1 MNLESKTPSQLEQL
15 IAEAR
20 KAEQTAKA
28 ALLRDGRAVFAADEH
43 DRRAQAIETERGQA
57 IAVVKSEVQRR
68 IQEIDEQLLPTD
80 IDPVTSLKGDDLTRA
95 AAIAG
100 FVKEDIERGNV
111 AAKLRAVLRSG
122 DKAAQAVWLRY
133 LALPGERGIP
143 RWDDE
148 VQDLMT
154 RLEAIVRPAD
164 RRQDALRER
173 QTELSKVVMG
183 EAVTNFLQTKY
194 GSQVIRTGRS

>member
-1 MNLESKTPSQLEQL
+1 MNIEIKTPNQLETM

-20 KAEQTAKA
+20 KAEQTSKA
-28 ALLRDGRAVFAADEH
+28 ALLRDGRAVYAPEEH
-43 DRRAQAIETERGQA
+43 ARRVTAIETQRRQA
-57 IAVVKSEVQRR
+57 VDAVKSEVLRR
-68 IQEIDEQLLPTD
+68 VSEIDEQLLPTD

-100 FVKEDIERGNV
+100 FVKEDIERGDV
-111 AAKLRAVLRSG
+111 AAKLRGVIRSN

-133 LALPGERGIP
+133 LSVPGERGLS
-143 RWDDE
+143 RWDGE
-148 VQDLMT
+148 VQQMVKA
-154 RLEAIVRPAD
+154 LEASVRPPD

-173 QTELSKVVMG
+173 QSTLNKIIMG
-183 EAVTNFLQTKY
+183 EAATNFLQTKY